1 MIIAPGAFA
10 AACCFNLSAKEIVL
24 PHPAR
29 DHGRK
34 NQAQIH
40 VCRAIPH
47 SPPGATALGA
57 SVLFASASPGST
69 LQREFI
75 RRGTRPGEQS
85 SSPSLLGD
93 LSSRLQSSATDCSST
108 ASTATC
114 DRVSPRRFC
123 TLPRWGRWG
132 RHRPSWIRRLGAFF
146 NALFG
151 LRGCCGLWIVTSVFE
166 QLVRHIMCGLRFI
179 SASAALVTRSSNP
192 HDTMNCI
199 CIK

>member
-1 MIIAPGAFA
+1 MDAKIRHRSMCVGPFLTHLRVRRPWGL
-10 AACCFNLSAKEIVL
+10 LSYL
-24 PHPAR
+24 PLHRLAR
-29 DHGRK
+29 PCNESLSDEERD
-34 NQAQIH
+34 
-40 VCRAIPH
+40 R
-47 SPPGATALGA
+47 
-57 SVLFASASPGST
+57 
-69 LQREFI
+69 
-75 RRGTRPGEQS
+75 EQS